1 VGEAQRASP
10 NSMWSILYTMRL
22 EDVRNNWAKPT
33 EILER
38 IFFYVNI
45 VYERLVLHQS
55 LLVSGMLR
63 KGQFDVVDAEKCVYK
78 DKLQLHDGNIRFWKL
93 CDSPSESKQIA
104 SPIACSSRQYQ
115 PSGVAGRQTIGW
127 FQLILE
133 EMRSRTKPI

>member
-1 VGEAQRASP
+1 
-10 NSMWSILYTMRL
+10 MWSILYTMRS
-22 EDVRNNWAKPT
+22 EEIKNNWAKPT

-55 LLVSGMLR
+55 PLVSGMIR
-63 KGQFDVVDAEKCVYK
+63 KGQFDVVDAEKCAYK
-78 DKLQLHDGNIRFWKL
+78 DKLQLYDGTIRSWKL
-93 CDSPSESKQIA
+93 CNSPWESKQIA
-104 SPIACSSRQYQ
+104 GPIACSSRQYQ

-127 FQLILE
+127 FQLILA